1 MIVWPLHRNGRG
13 MSEYDVDVYAWSK
26 RQGALLR
33 RLAAGERVN
42 DADIDWANIAEE
54 IETVGRS
61 ERGALRSHIA
71 NIIEHL
77 IKLQA
82 SPAQEPRA
90 GWQATIGRARISI
103 ERLLRDSP
111 SLRRLVGNIVEQ
123 ELPAGRRLATL
134 ALLERNETPE
144 VEIGLLHYTRDQVL
158 GDWFP
163 SESSTR

>member
-1 MIVWPLHRNGRG
+1 
-13 MSEYDVDVYAWSK
+13 MSDYDADVYAWSQ

-42 DADIDWANIAEE
+42 DADLDWPNIAEE

-61 ERGALRSHIA
+61 ERAAVASHVA

-82 SPAQEPRA
+82 SPANEPRA
-90 GWQATIGRARISI
+90 GWEATVIRARGDV
-103 ERLLRDSP
+103 ERLLRESP
-111 SLRRLVGNIVEQ
+111 SIRRLVEAMIAQ
-123 ELPAGRRLATL
+123 ELPTARRVATKELARYREAPRVEVNTL
-134 ALLERNETPE
+134 AYA
-144 VEIGLLHYTRDQVL
+144 VDQVL

-163 SESSTR
+163 DAT